1 VIRKLVSR
9 LGIVKSVLVLT
20 ITSVLLSACLYTAF
34 SILFDSFDTTG
45 IVMSIV
51 APAIVAPLVSYS
63 PMRVLVRLEI
73 AERELAEANSQLE
86 QRVQQRTAELVRAN
100 EELQAEVAERI
111 LAEEQA
117 TASLREKD
125 VLLREVHHRVKN
137 NLQLIS
143 SLLYLQSRETRDS
156 RSLKMF
162 QESQARIHSM
172 ALVHERL
179 YQSTSI
185 ASVDFGEYT
194 QRLVDDLFHSFGVS
208 DDQIVSRIDIDNT
221 TLSVDTA
228 IPCGLII
235 NELVSNSLKHAFPGN
250 RKGEV
255 YVELCS
261 DELAC
266 TLTVGDNGIG
276 LPPDIERR
284 RDQSLGLQLVSTLVQ
299 QLGGDIK
306 VDTGLGATFRITF
319 GEPRAERET
328 PGSQ

>member
-1 VIRKLVSR
+1 MIRSLVSR

-34 SILFDSFDTTG
+34 STLFDSFDTTG
-45 IVMSIV
+45 IVMSII
-51 APAIVAPLVSYS
+51 APAIVAPLVSYP

-111 LAEEQA
+111 LAEGQA

-137 NLQLIS
+137 NLQLVS
-143 SLLYLQSRETRDS
+143 SLLYLQSRETQDS
-156 RSLKMF
+156 RVLKMF
-162 QESQARIHSM
+162 QESQARIRSM

-179 YQSTSI
+179 YQSSSMASI
-185 ASVDFGEYT
+185 DFGEYT
-194 QRLVDDLFHSFGVS
+194 QRLVDDLFHSYGIS
-208 DDQIVSRIDIDNT
+208 DDQIVSRIDMDNT

-228 IPCGLII
+228 IHCGLVI
-235 NELVSNSLKHAFPGN
+235 NELISNSLKHAFPGN
-250 RKGEV
+250 RKGKV
-255 YVELCS
+255 YIELCS
-261 DELAC
+261 DELGC

-276 LPPDIERR
+276 LPPDTARQ

-306 VDTGLGATFRITF
+306 VDTGPGTTFRITF
-319 GEPRAERET
+319 SLPGAE
-328 PGSQ
+328 